1 MRVGILGAGAIGSLI
16 AARLAEGGSEVICI
30 DRGVQLGAL
39 EQNGLTL
46 IERDG
51 ARRTFAVRACAAL
64 ADAGPLDW
72 LVLAVKAHEIPDLA
86 ADVAAFDERVPILTV
101 QNGIPWWY
109 FQKLASP
116 HAGRVLESVDPGGVI
131 AAAIDPG
138 RIVGCVAYPAAEIVE
153 PGIVRHVEGSR
164 FPLGELDG
172 VVTARAQALSA
183 ELTAGGLKAPLL
195 EDIRSELWLK
205 AWGNCAFNP
214 ISALTGM
221 TMAEICRFPSTRR
234 LAVSMMRE
242 AESVASALGVRM
254 RVPLERRLAGAEQV
268 GDHKT
273 SMLQDLEQ
281 ERALEIGAVLSAI
294 VEIADEIAGVP
305 TPVLRTVE
313 ALLAAVD
320 PGRTEATPAAAPS
333 TPPAET

>member
-16 AARLAEGGSEVICI
+16 AARLAGGGTDVVCI
-30 DRGVQLGAL
+30 DRGAQLEAL
-39 EQNGLTL
+39 ERNGLTL

-51 ARRTFAVRACAAL
+51 VRRRFPVQACAAL

-72 LVLAVKAHEIPDLA
+72 LVLAVKAHEIPSLV
-86 ADVAAFDERVPILTV
+86 ADFAAFGEQVPILTV

-109 FQKLASP
+109 FQRYAGA
-116 HAGRVLESVDPGGVI
+116 HAGYVLESVDPGGAI

-138 RIVGCVAYPAAEIVE
+138 RIVGCVAYPAAEVIE

-172 VVTARAQALSA
+172 AVTERAQALSA
-183 ELTAGGLKAPLL
+183 ELAAGGLKAPLL
-195 EDIRSELWLK
+195 EDVRSELWLK

-221 TMAEICRFPSTRR
+221 TMAEICRFPSTRQ
-234 LAVSMMRE
+234 LAIDMMRE
-242 AESVASALGVRM
+242 AERVASALGVTM
-254 RVPLERRLAGAEQV
+254 RVSLERRLAGAEQV

-281 ERALEIGAVLSAI
+281 GRTLEIGAILSAI
-294 VEIADEIAGVP
+294 VEIGENVAAVP

-320 PGRTEATPAAAPS
+320 PARLKAVSAAATS
-333 TPPAET
+333 SLRAET